1 MSLSIHQTLRSNQRK
16 IGFKNNGKWES
27 FDNNKIVKK
36 PYLSYNKYQTPK
48 ASKVIKDQRFLKT
61 ANIQNS
67 TDTKNQSSYYRS
79 TFKDSEWRYD
89 IDWFLRNH

>member
-1 MSLSIHQTLRSNQRK
+1 M
-16 IGFKNNGKWES
+16 
-27 FDNNKIVKK
+27 KK
-36 PYLSYNKYQTPK
+36 PYGSHNKYQTPK

-61 ANIQNS
+61 ANIQYS

-89 IDWFLRNH
+89 IDLFLRSS